1 MPKSCVAIDP
11 SINNCGMAIFL
22 DDVLVAHDLLHPSRE
37 TIALNQKDS
46 EHYRAKSRD
55 ICNQIRRIYETVKA
69 RDPKTVLVTEVPEHF
84 GNSGYISRETGSVF
98 KLTFVCGMIYGIA
111 EDVVA
116 YQPSKWKGQLS
127 KEVVR
132 NRLIKDYPNRDID
145 KLDHNI
151 VDAIG
156 IGHKYI
162 RGAV

>member
-22 DDVLVAHDLLHPSRE
+22 DDVLVAHDLLHPSKE
-37 TIALNQKDS
+37 VVAMNLKDS
-46 EHYRAKSRD
+46 EHYRFKSRD
-55 ICNQIRRIYETVKA
+55 ICNQIRAIYMKVKE
-69 RDPKTVLVTEVPEHF
+69 RDSKTVLVTEVPEHF
-84 GNSGYISRETGSVF
+84 GNSGYIARETGSVF
-98 KLTFVCGMIYGIA
+98 KLTFVCGMIFGIS
-111 EDVVA
+111 EDCIA

-132 NRLIKDYPNRDID
+132 NRLIRDYPKRDIET
-145 KLDHNI
+145 LDHNI

-162 RGAV
+162 RGSV

>member
-11 SINNCGMAIFL
+11 SINNCGMAIFI
-22 DDVLVAHDLLHPSRE
+22 DDVLVSHDLLHPSRE
-37 TIALNQKDS
+37 VLLLEQPSS

-55 ICNQIRRIYETVKA
+55 ICNQIRKIYEVVKK

-98 KLTFVCGMIYGIA
+98 KLTFVCGMIFGIS
-111 EDVVA
+111 EDCVA

-132 NRLIKDYPNRDID
+132 NRLIRDYPNRDIEN
-145 KLDHNI
+145 LDHNI

-162 RGAV
+162 KGSV